1 MKKFRLRQEIN
12 MTKEDGTP
20 LKELSVDVWISTEG
34 VDAELIKDMFQKMA
48 DNFAGLVGD
57 INFTKDEEPKL
68 EFVSDDVRKRW

>member
-34 VDAELIKDMFQKMA
+34 VDDELIKERWLTIL
-48 DNFAGLVGD
+48 LVLSE
-57 INFTKDEEPKL
+57 ILILQRMKSQNL
-68 EFVSDDVRKRW
+68 NL

>member
-34 VDAELIKDMFQKMA
+34 VDDELIKDMFQKMA
-48 DNFAGLVGD
+48 DNFAGLVED

>member
-34 VDAELIKDMFQKMA
+34 VDDELIKDMFQKMA
-48 DNFAGLVGD
+48 DSFAGLVGD
-57 INFTKDEEPKL
+57 INFTKDEETKL